1 MRKVALLAAV
11 ALSAVFANT
20 SSSIAATD
28 EEFYNLNKNTHLFLK
43 DLWNPAA
50 VTAQPAAPAAG
61 AKVAKKKKSKK

>member
-28 EEFYNLNKNTHLFLK
+28 EEFYNLNKNTYLFLK
-43 DLWNPAA
+43 DAWNPAA
-50 VTAQPAAPAAG
+50 ATAQPAAPAAG
-61 AKVAKKKKSKK
+61 AKVAKKKKGKK

>member
-28 EEFYNLNKNTHLFLK
+28 DEFYNLNKNTHLFLK

-50 VTAQPAAPAAG
+50 VTAQPAAG
-61 AKVAKKKKSKK
+61 VKVAKKKKSKK